1 MCPTVANFSN
11 VEYELRVRVMLSNV
25 DNEHMVRDSNVE

>member
-1 MCPTVANFSN
+1 MFSN

-25 DNEHMVRDSNVE
+25 DYEQRVRVSNVE